1 MLRNFYTRYRDA
13 FAGLSPVIWLLSV
26 VTLINRAGTMV
37 IPFMTIYLTNELD
50 FSEVQTGYIMA
61 CFGLGSVAG
70 SYLGGKLTELIG
82 YFQTMFWSFFLGG
95 FMFFLLMY
103 QQDFTSVAIVIFL
116 LSLIND
122 LFRPALFSAVAIFSP
137 EKDRTRSISLI
148 RLAINLGFGVGP
160 AFGGLIAESIGF
172 SWLFVVDAFTCI
184 FAALFVWWK
193 IPRNVQPQHQETEKP
208 QIPASIFQDRIYLV
222 FLFLTTLI
230 AIIFM
235 QLIFVIPV
243 YYKDVLYFSEANV
256 GYLMALNGLLIAV
269 VEMPLVHHCDN
280 RKTNLFWVMVGTG
293 MVSLSYLFL
302 VVPDSRFVWYLMPVL
317 FMITISIGEIFMFPF
332 TNSFAFS
339 RSTDENRGSYMG
351 YYSMSFS
358 ISLVV
363 APVIGFQVAALFGF
377 EMLFYFLAIAGL
389 LIVVGFGYLQR
400 KVLTAPS
407 GDTKTSGQTVH
418 V

>member
-1 MLRNFYTRYRDA
+1 MLQSLYARYYAA
-13 FAGLSPVIWLLSV
+13 FAGLSPVIWLLSA

-37 IPFMTIYLTNELD
+37 IPFMTIYLTSQLH
-50 FSEVQTGYIMA
+50 FSDVQTGYIMA

-70 SYLGGKLTELIG
+70 SYLGGKLTDLIG
-82 YFQTMFWSFFLGG
+82 YVQTMFWSFFLGG
-95 FMFFLLMY
+95 FMFLCLMY
-103 QQDFTSVAIVIFL
+103 QEDFYSVAIVIFL

-137 EKDRTRSISLI
+137 EEDRTRSISLI
-148 RLAINLGFGVGP
+148 RLAINLGFGIGP
-160 AFGGLIAESIGF
+160 AFGGLIAESVGF

-193 IPRNVQPQHQETEKP
+193 IPRNIKPQHQETEKP
-208 QIPASIFQDRIYLV
+208 QIPASIFQDRIYLG

-235 QLIFVIPV
+235 QLIFIIPV
-243 YYKDVLYFSEANV
+243 YFKDILYFSEANV
-256 GYLMALNGLLIAV
+256 GYLMALNGLLIAA
-269 VEMPLVHHCDN
+269 VEMPLVHHCDA

-293 MVSLSYLFL
+293 MVSMSYLFL
-302 VVPDSRFVWYLMPVL
+302 VLPDERLIWYLFPVL

-339 RSTDENRGSYMG
+339 RSTDQNRGSYMG

-363 APVIGFQVAALFGF
+363 APIIGFQVANLFGY
-377 EMLFYFLAIAGL
+377 EILFYFLAAIGL
-389 LIVVGFGYLQR
+389 LIIAGFGYLQR
-400 KVLTAPS
+400 RVGEEQP
-407 GDTKTSGQTVH
+407 KTFKTIN
-418 V
+418 

>member
-1 MLRNFYTRYRDA
+1 MLQNLYDRYYA
-13 FAGLSPVIWLLSV
+13 SFAGLSPVIWLLSA

-37 IPFMTIYLTNELD
+37 IPFMTIYLTDELN
-50 FSEVQTGYIMA
+50 FSGVQTGYLMA

-70 SYLGGKLTELIG
+70 SYFGGKLTELIG

-103 QQDFTSVAIVIFL
+103 QRDFYSVAVVIFI

-137 EKDRTRSISLI
+137 EEDRTRSISLI
-148 RLAINLGFGVGP
+148 RLAINLGFGIGP
-160 AFGGLIAESIGF
+160 AFGGLIAEKVGF
-172 SWLFVVDAFTCI
+172 SWLFVVDGFTCI

-193 IPRNVQPQHQETEKP
+193 IPRNVEPQHQEAEKP
-208 QIPASIFQDRIYLV
+208 QIPASIFKDRIYLG

-235 QLIFVIPV
+235 QLIFLIPV
-243 YYKDVLYFSEANV
+243 YLKDILCFSEANV

-269 VEMPLVHHCDN
+269 VEMPLVHHCDS

-293 MVSLSYLFL
+293 MVSMSYLFL
-302 VVPDSRFVWYLMPVL
+302 VVSSGSLPWYLMPIL

-339 RSTDENRGSYMG
+339 RSTDQNRGSYMG

-363 APVIGFQVAALFGF
+363 APVAGFQVAHLFGF
-377 EMLFYFLAIAGL
+377 EILFYFLATAGL
-389 LIVVGFGYLQR
+389 LIILGFSYLQR
-400 KVLTAPS
+400 KVKETQPKNFE
-407 GDTKTSGQTVH
+407 TTY
-418 V
+418 

>member
-1 MLRNFYTRYRDA
+1 MLQNIYARYHA
-13 FAGLSPVIWLLSV
+13 SFTGLSPVIWLLSL

-50 FSEVQTGYIMA
+50 FTVVQTGYIMA
-61 CFGLGSVAG
+61 CFGAGSVAG
-70 SYLGGKLTELIG
+70 SYLGGKLTDLIG

-103 QQDFTSVAIVIFL
+103 QKDFYSVAIFIFL

-160 AFGGLIAESIGF
+160 AFGGLIAETVGF
-172 SWLFVVDAFTCI
+172 SWLFIVDGVTCI
-184 FAALFVWWK
+184 SAALFVWWK
-193 IPRNVQPQHQETEKP
+193 IPRNVKPQHEESQKHE
-208 QIPASIFQDRIYLV
+208 IPASIFQDRIYLG

-235 QLIFVIPV
+235 QLIFIIPV
-243 YYKDVLYFSEANV
+243 YLKDVLQFSEANV
-256 GYLMALNGLLIAV
+256 GYLMALNGLLIAA
-269 VEMPLVHHCDN
+269 VEMPLVHHCED
-280 RKTNLFWVMVGTG
+280 RKTNLYWVMVGTT
-293 MVSLSYLFL
+293 MVCMSYLFL
-302 VVPDSRFVWYLMPVL
+302 VLPDANLAWFLLPVL

-339 RSTDENRGSYMG
+339 RSNDQNRGSYMG
-351 YYSMSFS
+351 YYSMTFS
-358 ISLVV
+358 ISLII
-363 APVIGFQVAALFGF
+363 APIVGFQVADIFGYDI
-377 EMLFYFLAIAGL
+377 LFYVLAGAGL
-389 LIVVGFGYLQR
+389 LMVLGFGFLQR
-400 KVLTAPS
+400 KVVEEQQENFEPVEQIAKL
-407 GDTKTSGQTVH
+407 
-418 V
+418 